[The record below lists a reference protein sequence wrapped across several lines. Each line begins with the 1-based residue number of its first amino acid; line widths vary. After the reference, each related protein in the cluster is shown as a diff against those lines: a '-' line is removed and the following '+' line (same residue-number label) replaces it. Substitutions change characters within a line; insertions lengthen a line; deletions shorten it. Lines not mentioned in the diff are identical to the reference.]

1 MSLTP
6 RPGKPEDATI
16 GGIIC
21 YDIFKAIAEQH
32 NFPLNYPSPETA
44 MARMVEQLTHPG
56 LYADSSVALIQLR
69 VDSLLCRLQSLG
81 D

>member
-6 RPGKPEDATI
+6 YPGKHEEATI

-21 YDIFKAIAEQH
+21 DDACKTIAEQH
-32 NFPLNYPSPETA
+32 HFPSHYPSPETA

-56 LYADSSVALIQLR
+56 LYANSSVALIQLH
-69 VDSLLCRLQSLG
+69 VDSLLCRLQSLS

>member
-1 MSLTP
+1 
-6 RPGKPEDATI
+6 
-16 GGIIC
+16 
-21 YDIFKAIAEQH
+21 
-32 NFPLNYPSPETA
+32 

-56 LYADSSVALIQLR
+56 LYADSSVALIQLH